1 MKAFF
6 LKLGL
11 FAVTSLVLL
20 NIIAAVYARLA
31 PAKVNTPGAETYE
44 SIRRA
49 ETPGAHRLIVT
60 GDSVCHQLL
69 LVQTPPDS
77 LNLSCNW
84 AVTVAGQYMLA
95 HEALKHTTGVQ
106 EVILA
111 YQPTDFQDGLTRI
124 NTYHY
129 FVKPFYPRA
138 EFREL
143 MSPAIMA
150 ELDKRPLF
158 RLSLLP
164 MFRYTGMLDSV
175 NYTDHSPVSFRYISP
190 LAAEYLRRYAE
201 MCRTAGIRFRV
212 ISTPISTASGY
223 DEKVFLQEVAAA
235 KLQDIFAGY
244 TATIRYVPPEVLV
257 DGIHFKKEFIKA
269 NSDEFMK
276 LLH

>member
-11 FAVTSLVLL
+11 FAMTSFALV
-20 NIIAAVYARLA
+20 NGIAAIYAALE
-31 PAKVNTPGAETYE
+31 PAKVNAPGAETYE

-49 ETPGAHRLIVT
+49 EAPGAHHLIVT

-69 LVQTPPDS
+69 LVQTPPDC

-95 HEALKHTTGVQ
+95 HEALKHCTGVQ
-106 EVILA
+106 EIILA

-143 MSPAIMA
+143 MSPGIMG

-175 NYTDHSPVSFRYISP
+175 NYTDHSSVDYQYICP
-190 LAAEYLRRYAE
+190 RAAEYLRRFAE
-201 MCRTAGIRFRV
+201 MCQAKGIRLKV

-235 KLQDIFAGY
+235 KLGDIFAGY

-257 DGIHFKKEFIKA
+257 DGIHFKKADIKP
-269 NSDEFMK
+269 NSDEFLK
-276 LLH
+276 LLN